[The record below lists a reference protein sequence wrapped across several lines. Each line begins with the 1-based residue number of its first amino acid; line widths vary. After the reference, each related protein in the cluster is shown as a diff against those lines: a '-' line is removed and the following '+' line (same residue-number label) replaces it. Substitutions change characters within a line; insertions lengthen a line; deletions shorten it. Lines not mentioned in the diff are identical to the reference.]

1 MNFTGVT
8 GAQQSITAGP
18 ALISAPGME
27 IAQLTSTNS
36 VYGDL
41 AAIARI
47 SYNAWL
53 ELHNS
58 VAAHVRA
65 RRALLSLYNHSE
77 RDINMTSRLNW
88 FTPYIN
94 LTREVGL
101 LTTKPKNQPGIQM
114 TSVRAAGT
122 YTTIYDVTAPATWIT
137 QVRVT
142 TASTEYVTIAIYD
155 YASLSFQ
162 GKFRV
167 MARMR
172 DVLGGAT
179 KGQVTVSAYLTS
191 PYYIQIGGQ
200 SQSIPVV
207 EELLDFGI
215 VELPAVG
222 EGRSSEKIFTLVF
235 TALTAG
241 NHDINLHDLILWP
254 IDEWNAE
261 IERQPVVA
269 LSTYPVLNLYN
280 NITLLDP
287 FLHPKSPRSAVE
299 GDLAVGT
306 ISPAATIPLDRD
318 EIEGITGLLVSMSD
332 SFPKL
337 QANRAQKLFALQGM
351 QYTITSPTNILYTW
365 PYYYARSWTIE
376 KQERYES
383 MRGNR

>member
-1 MNFTGVT
+1 M
-8 GAQQSITAGP
+8 
-18 ALISAPGME
+18 
-27 IAQLTSTNS
+27 
-36 VYGDL
+36 
-41 AAIARI
+41 
-47 SYNAWL
+47 
-53 ELHNS
+53 
-58 VAAHVRA
+58 
-65 RRALLSLYNHSE
+65 
-77 RDINMTSRLNW
+77 
-88 FTPYIN
+88 
-94 LTREVGL
+94 
-101 LTTKPKNQPGIQM
+101 
-114 TSVRAAGT
+114 
-122 YTTIYDVTAPATWIT
+122 TAPATWIT
-137 QVRVT
+137 QVRIT